1 MTKSLK
7 FTQKIHNLF
16 DIQKIIL
23 RNLQL
28 YFPISLVIKE
38 IIFYLNFLNKIHNL
52 FFDKKFII
60 FFILY
65 YLFVYF

>member
-1 MTKSLK
+1 MFL
-7 FTQKIHNLF
+7 IHMHFLSVF
-16 DIQKIIL
+16 DIQKIML
-23 RNLQL
+23 QNLQL